1 MTDLATQVNIDI
13 GLQKKGI
20 TICQWQL
27 VQPLILSNPDYCPV
41 VWPGG
46 TTEQIK
52 KLQMVQNRA
61 A

>member
-13 GLQKKGI
+13 GLQKKRNNNL
-20 TICQWQL
+20 L
-27 VQPLILSNPDYCPV
+27 VAIQPLILSNPDYCPV
-41 VWPGG
+41 WPGG
-46 TTEQIK
+46 TMEQIK